1 MSYSQLLQD
10 VLDRKLAQGTPSASP
25 GAMPD
30 TPRAPAKRPAEGS
43 AGSAG
48 EMKRCRS
55 AASDAVAPAAP
66 PSFSG
71 NGGTGVCGT
80 FSTTAGSSAPCRAG
94 RRGGGGNNKN
104 VNLFG
109 QPRASRFPQG
119 RARPGLPRPPPA
131 GRQGPPL
138 VPPGQQR
145 LPFVPVQKRL
155 SQPTLSD
162 TMKRLGGSSKPDAGK
177 TAMMGF
183 NNLGNTCYMN
193 AVLSSLVHQT
203 DLADA
208 LCSTGRLYDL
218 AGRREGLLPALRDIV
233 GAARYGNLR
242 RDNTSG
248 LDAGALKRMLG
259 QHHARFKGNSQQD
272 AHEFL
277 LKLLDHLHDEIT
289 DTYVGKVQP
298 APPAAA
304 AAADAA
310 APSASSPPPTP
321 PGAPSQPDG
330 AGASPSGAA
339 AARQDAPASQPTPAG
354 GKRDE
359 VDLTGCSDEES
370 APACSA
376 AAPEAAAPE
385 KELSEAEKLNALPP
399 NESPSLVRRL
409 FEGGVRK
416 SMDCPQRCTEG
427 ASAVEE
433 SFNVLSLMLPSRKG
447 GDTIDLEA
455 EDAELSIPTLLA
467 GFLSDEQ
474 VDRDCDECKAV
485 RGTIS
490 ERLCR
495 LPHLLLL
502 HVKRF
507 DARITDAGA
516 VRVDRRD
523 DAVSV
528 PHELCLDRFCTEDA
542 ELPPETATSFADSGE
557 VRGRRPLRKA
567 PPKDTGAHDSERHR
581 YRLRSVVLHFG
592 RTVRSGHYVC
602 VFRSDDG
609 TWWCANDEH
618 IRKEPGTAEQ
628 VLSQQKVLQNGYLFC
643 YERCGE

>member
-289 DTYVGKVQP
+289 DTYVGQVQP
-298 APPAAA
+298 
-304 AAADAA
+304 
-310 APSASSPPPTP
+310 
-321 PGAPSQPDG
+321 
-330 AGASPSGAA
+330 
-339 AARQDAPASQPTPAG
+339 
-354 GKRDE
+354 
-359 VDLTGCSDEES
+359 
-370 APACSA
+370 

-385 KELSEAEKLNALPP
+385 KELSEVERLNALPP

-433 SFNVLSLMLPSRKG
+433 SFYVLSLMLPRRKRRG
-447 GDTIDLEA
+447 TIDLEA
-455 EDAELSIPTLLA
+455 EHAELSIPTLLA
-467 GFLSDEQ
+467 DYFSDKQ
-474 VDRDCDECKAV
+474 VKRDCEKCRAV
-485 RGTIS
+485 QGTIS

-495 LPHLLLL
+495 LPSILLL

-507 DARITDAGA
+507 ESRMTRDRQGHTVTVPRRYDPVA
-516 VRVDRRD
+516 VPKD
-523 DAVSV
+523 
-528 PHELCLDRFCTEDA
+528 LCLDDFCTEDA
-542 ELPPETATSFADSGE
+542 ELPPETAITFADSGE
-557 VRGRRPLRKA
+557 LRGRRPLRKA

-581 YRLRSVVLHFG
+581 YRLRGVVMHCGPGLHHGDYQCAF
-592 RTVRSGHYVC
+592 RSG
-602 VFRSDDG
+602 DG
-609 TWWCANDEH
+609 TWWRDGIEP
-618 IRKEPGTAEQ
+618 IRRVPGTAEQ